1 MSFAPNVGAVLE
13 ERHGFAGALRTLG
26 GGGPSRAPQYNRG
39 HVGAPQYNSPGAYA
53 LPLAELLALHVGP
66 DLLGHFRGSDRTA
79 AEHGLE
85 RVLAAL
91 EADVVATERLLAL
104 RHVPS
109 SSPVW

>member
-1 MSFAPNVGAVLE
+1 M
-13 ERHGFAGALRTLG
+13 
-26 GGGPSRAPQYNRG
+26 GGPLGASRPRSFG
-39 HVGAPQYNSPGAYA
+39 RSRA

-66 DLLGHFRGSDRTA
+66 DLLGHLRGPDRSA

-91 EADVVATERLLAL
+91 ETDVIAAERLLAL

-109 SSPVW
+109 SLRLKVSRHVLARQGYSYHRHEGEGTKNPTR

>member
-1 MSFAPNVGAVLE
+1 
-13 ERHGFAGALRTLG
+13 GFAGRSERWGWGAIS
-26 GGGPSRAPQYNRG
+26 GPPIQQA

-66 DLLGHFRGSDRTA
+66 DLLGHFRGADRTA